1 MQLINT
7 DGMTFIGPGSEWF
20 WAALSGIVT
29 VVTLLA
35 IYRQL
40 RLQARA
46 SAVEQ
51 LTDFRREAYSEQML
65 RYQLDVMVALRDH
78 KDPADVPDAAVLGI
92 GDYWE
97 NFAIL
102 AQAGHRDAKLLWRS
116 DPSSAQIMWAW
127 LAPWV
132 RKVRI
137 ESRFSLPTYHGLE
150 WLAGVMA
157 EMDRRAGREPIT
169 PAQVASNTQAL
180 ITLYEEEIRYQQ
192 ALRAGN
198 VAPPEAVPLAQ
209 PMDAAPTA

>member
-1 MQLINT
+1 MELINT
-7 DGMTFIGPGSEWF
+7 DRMTLIGPGSEWF
-20 WAALSGIVT
+20 WTALSGIVT

-40 RLQARA
+40 RLQAHA
-46 SAVEQ
+46 SAIEQ
-51 LTDFRREAYSEQML
+51 LNDFRGEAYSEQML
-65 RYQLDVMVALRDH
+65 RYELDVMVALRDH

-116 DPSSAQIMWAW
+116 DPSSAQIVWAW

-132 RKVRI
+132 RKVRV
-137 ESRFSLPTYHGLE
+137 ESRFGLPSYHGLE

-169 PAQVASNTQAL
+169 PAQVASNTQAM
-180 ITLYEEEIRYQQ
+180 ITLTEELIQYHR
-192 ALRAGN
+192 ALRTGDGA
-198 VAPPEAVPLAQ
+198 
-209 PMDAAPTA
+209 TST